1 MDFCLL
7 IYIKTDVILYIWVHA
22 CVIWNTKTINITKKI
37 NSLNFMCT
45 LTSGVSV
52 MVFNVTFN
60 NISVISWRYVLLH
73 LMSSVLDTVSWI
85 VIVLAHWYNSQP
97 VDMLLHSDTLLRFRA
112 NQSLLL
118 LLNAACYSE
127 EGTIPIS

>member
-60 NISVISWRYVLLH
+60 NISVISWRYVLLVEENGV
-73 LMSSVLDTVSWI
+73 SVV
-85 VIVLAHWYNSQP
+85 NPQP
-97 VDMLLHSDTLLRFRA
+97 VASYRQTLSHNVDRVYL
-112 NQSLLL
+112 
-118 LLNAACYSE
+118 
-127 EGTIPIS
+127 T